1 MSREII
7 LMLHPAFGVLG
18 ILASV
23 WVFAETLSASATNIF
38 RIRTAALLSAGFM
51 WLAYFIGGYWYVVFY
66 ADDKAL
72 IKAGPWPFAHG
83 LVMESKEHIFLS
95 LLLVATLLPLAAF
108 ANLQVRK
115 SARQLV
121 YWSALTVIGLGLA
134 MEGAGAV
141 IGLGAKVALLA
152 QQAG

>member
-1 MSREII
+1 MPKEII

-23 WVFAETLSASATNIF
+23 WVFAETLNVSANNIV
-38 RIRTAALLSAGFM
+38 RIRLAAVLSAGFI
-51 WLAYFIGGYWYVVFY
+51 WLAYFVGGYWYVLFY
-66 ADDKAL
+66 GADKAL
-72 IKAGPWPFAHG
+72 IKGGPWPLAHG
-83 LVMESKEHIFLS
+83 LFMESKEHIFLS

-108 ANLQVRK
+108 ANLQARK

-121 YWSALTVIGLGLA
+121 YWAALTVVGLGLA

-141 IGLGAKVALLA
+141 IGLGVKVAFLA
-152 QQAG
+152 Q

>member
-1 MSREII
+1 MSKEII

-23 WVFAETLSASATNIF
+23 WVFAETLNVSATNVI
-38 RIRTAALLSAGFM
+38 RIRAAALLSAGLV
-51 WLAYFIGGYWYVVFY
+51 WLAYIFGGYWYVVFY
-66 ADDKAL
+66 GADKAL
-72 IKAGPWPFAHG
+72 IKSGPWPLAHG

-95 LLLVATLLPLAAF
+95 LLLVATLLPIAAF
-108 ANLQVRK
+108 ANLQARK

-134 MEGAGAV
+134 MEGAGAI

>member
-18 ILASV
+18 ILAAV
-23 WVFAETLSASATNIF
+23 WVFSETLNVSAANIG
-38 RIRTAALLSAGFM
+38 RIRLAAILSAGLM
-51 WLAYFIGGYWYVVFY
+51 WLAYIVGGYWYVFFY
-66 ADDKAL
+66 GADKAL
-72 IKAGPWPFAHG
+72 INAGPWPFAHG

-95 LLLVATLLPLAAF
+95 LLLVASLLPLAAF
-108 ANLQVRK
+108 GDLNGRK
-115 SARQLV
+115 AARQLV

>member
-1 MSREII
+1 
-7 LMLHPAFGVLG
+7 MLHPAFGVLG

-23 WVFAETLSASATNIF
+23 WVFAETLNVSATNIL
-38 RIRTAALLSAGFM
+38 RIRAAALLSAGLI
-51 WLAYFIGGYWYVVFY
+51 WLAYIVGGYWYVLFY
-66 ADDKAL
+66 GADKAI

-83 LVMESKEHIFLS
+83 LVMESKERIFLS
-95 LLLVATLLPLAAF
+95 LLLVATLLPIAAF

-134 MEGAGAV
+134 MEGAGAI
-141 IGLGAKVALLA
+141 IGLGAKVGLLA